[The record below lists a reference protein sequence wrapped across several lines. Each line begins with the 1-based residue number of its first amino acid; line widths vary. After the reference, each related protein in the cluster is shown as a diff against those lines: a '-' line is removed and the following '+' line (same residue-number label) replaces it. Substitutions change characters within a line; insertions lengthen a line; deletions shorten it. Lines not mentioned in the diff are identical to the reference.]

1 MLKRKLHLLIQK
13 LLILQ
18 AINEVNPDVVYFSGY
33 GVDTGELV
41 LENTDGS
48 AKIVTKEAITQTIRS
63 GA

>member
-1 MLKRKLHLLIQK
+1 MIQK